1 MLKNIYEILCKSVGY
16 RPSAM
21 INTSKIGFSLK
32 ESLKETNMIVQGVD
46 LMDLY
51 NDLQQKIKELN
62 ISIKKLR
69 ETGTEYAEAEKEYK
83 ITLRQ
88 EAFELRAE
96 KGMPVT
102 LMQQVVYGVPDVA
115 EKRFVRD
122 VKEAVYKANQEA
134 INVFKL
140 QIRIIE
146 SQLQREYGNIN
157 NQQ

>member
-1 MLKNIYEILCKSVGY
+1 
-16 RPSAM
+16 
-21 INTSKIGFSLK
+21 
-32 ESLKETNMIVQGVD
+32 
-46 LMDLY
+46 MDLY

-88 EAFELRAE
+88 EALKLRAE

-102 LMQQVVYGVPDVA
+102 LIQQVVYGVPEVA

-122 VKEAVYKANQEA
+122 VKEAVYKANIEA

-146 SQLQREYGNIN
+146 SQLQREYGNMSN
-157 NQQ
+157 G